1 MFVIIGS
8 MKNVLILKPE
18 IIQKQNYNKSRETS
32 LSMLC
37 MANKDLKLFL
47 YNKASTNP
55 FLSFQTVSDE
65 IINYRFCSDFIRYDS
80 FSAFLFKCR
89 VR

>member
-47 YNKASTNP
+47 YKV
-55 FLSFQTVSDE
+55 LQ
-65 IINYRFCSDFIRYDS
+65 
-80 FSAFLFKCR
+80 K
-89 VR
+89 